1 MGQHLYTILLIA
13 ASVGFTVTANL
24 TLKLASRSAGI
35 GDWWPLNIIN
45 SRVVIAAAAFAM
57 AFVFYTML
65 LKRLP
70 LSLAQAVISA
80 QFVIVILAANVL
92 LGETVGTM
100 RWMGIALVAAG
111 LIVIGLSPGS
121 NS

>member
-24 TLKLASRSAGI
+24 TLKIASRGAGI
-35 GDWWPLNIIN
+35 GDWWPLSIIN
-45 SRVVIAAAAFAM
+45 SRVVMAAAAFAM

-70 LSLAQAVISA
+70 LSLAQSVISA

-92 LGETVGTM
+92 LGETVGTV
-100 RWMGIALVAAG
+100 RWLGIALVAAG
-111 LIVIGLSPGS
+111 LVVIGFSPGS